1 MEHGTEGLVCL
12 GQPPSGAN
20 LGPSVSI
27 RVHPWLNFGVRVQH
41 RDAARRDRHQRTDWD
56 IRNSE
61 LLPVPDFMISK
72 LFPRRRGEDRARR
85 LLGTSRHCRLAPRP
99 RTVIVRAS
107 IAVSM
112 QYLLEH
118 FGVAV
123 AAITGVLAA
132 RGKRLDLF
140 GVMVLAVVT
149 AFGGGTVRD
158 LCLAKGPVFWMN
170 DPYYLLNATG
180 VAVFTFFV
188 ARVWEFPETVLL
200 VADAFALAFFTMVG
214 VQKSLTLGT
223 APTIAVAMG
232 VITGVVGGMLRDVL
246 SGEIPLVFRQ
256 KIYLYA
262 TAALVG
268 AVVFVLLR
276 RWFPHER
283 IVMMIAT
290 TTTLGLRLAA
300 IRWKVSLPEFEPK
313 PPGADETAPKP

>member
-1 MEHGTEGLVCL
+1 
-12 GQPPSGAN
+12 
-20 LGPSVSI
+20 
-27 RVHPWLNFGVRVQH
+27 
-41 RDAARRDRHQRTDWD
+41 
-56 IRNSE
+56 
-61 LLPVPDFMISK
+61 
-72 LFPRRRGEDRARR
+72 
-85 LLGTSRHCRLAPRP
+85 
-99 RTVIVRAS
+99 
-107 IAVSM
+107 M